1 LNPESNEIL
10 KTRFVVP
17 VAAAV
22 EVATGLSILIAP
34 QLFVLLILGVDVDQ
48 PGVVVARIC
57 GFALLSFGLACW
69 PEKQVPI
76 GGRGLAPV
84 RALLTYNALLT
95 IYFVYLR
102 ILGGYRGAVLVPALI
117 LHLVF
122 TILLATHYSGIKTR
136 HS

>member
-1 LNPESNEIL
+1 MNPESNEML

-34 QLFVLLILGVDVDQ
+34 GLFVLLILGVAVDQ
-48 PGVVVARIC
+48 PGVVVARVC

-69 PEKQVPI
+69 PEKQASI

-95 IYFVYLR
+95 IYLVYLR
-102 ILGGYRGAVLVPALI
+102 ILGGYHGVLLVPALI
-117 LHLVF
+117 LHLVL
-122 TILLATHYSGIKTR
+122 TILLTSHYSGMKTR
-136 HS
+136 NS